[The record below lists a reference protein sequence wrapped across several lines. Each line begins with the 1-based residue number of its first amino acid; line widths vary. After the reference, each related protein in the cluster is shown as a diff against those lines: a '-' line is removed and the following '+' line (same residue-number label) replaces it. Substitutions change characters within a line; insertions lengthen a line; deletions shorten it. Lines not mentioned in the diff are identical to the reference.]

1 LPYRESREPEDER
14 HVHPLQLDVIERA
27 VTLWSN
33 PGETVLSPFLG
44 VGSEIFGAVSNG
56 RRGIG
61 MELKS
66 SYFAQAVKNLEQV
79 SRAVENEDLFAHAIS
94 EE

>member
-1 LPYRESREPEDER
+1 
-14 HVHPLQLDVIERA
+14 
-27 VTLWSN
+27 
-33 PGETVLSPFLG
+33 LG

-94 EE
+94 EK